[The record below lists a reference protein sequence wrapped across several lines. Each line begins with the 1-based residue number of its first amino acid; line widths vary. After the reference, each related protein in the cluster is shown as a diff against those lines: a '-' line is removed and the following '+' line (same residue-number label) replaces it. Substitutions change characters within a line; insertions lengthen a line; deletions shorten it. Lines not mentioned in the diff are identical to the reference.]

1 MPMFYYTPYIG
12 TLVEFMFGLI
22 FTSFNAL
29 EKSGQSTFLGNADEF
44 QASIEPKSG
53 NLSEDL
59 LTYGWVIGGFGVTTF
74 KP

>member
-1 MPMFYYTPYIG
+1 M
-12 TLVEFMFGLI
+12 
-22 FTSFNAL
+22 
-29 EKSGQSTFLGNADEF
+29 QSAYLGSADEF